1 MDDDRLDAEEKR
13 YILRQVAAY
22 RDLCDQVR
30 SGAKGSLFFGG
41 LMLVLWWQLFSDK
54 EKFEVFGLIYLA
66 LACLEFGAGL
76 LNRFFPSAE
85 GVLADGVV
93 LTLFGGFNLVRHYL
107 RWQAGGPPFTI
118 LTFFSAYWVYSGVQ
132 GIKGYFTLRKL
143 FTHRPSAAHVRWFDE
158 LIHEVRTGNPETDP
172 DALDLPTVPRVKAK
186 LLGDTA
192 LVLAGA
198 EVVVA
203 AREQF
208 ELVPAPARR
217 NDDRPR
223 VLVALNGYEFGE
235 CQLSPENAQNYTKW
249 KAGK

>member
-1 MDDDRLDAEEKR
+1 MDDDQLDAEDKR
-13 YILRQVAAY
+13 NILRQVAAY

-41 LMLVLWWQLFSDK
+41 LMLVLWWQLFPDRDK
-54 EKFEVFGLIYLA
+54 FAVFGLVYLG

-76 LNRFFPSAE
+76 MNRFFPSAE

-93 LTLFGGFNLVRHYL
+93 LILFGGFNLVRHYL
-107 RWQAGGPPFTI
+107 IWEAGGKPHV
-118 LTFFSAYWVYSGVQ
+118 LLSLLSAYWVYTGVQ
-132 GIKGYFTLRKL
+132 GVRGYFTLRKL
-143 FTHRPSAAHVRWFDE
+143 FTHRPSAAHIRWFNE
-158 LIHEVRTGNPETDP
+158 LLEEVRTGNPETDP

-192 LVLAGA
+192 LVLAGT

-203 AREQF
+203 AREHF
-208 ELVPAPARR
+208 DLIPAPPRPS
-217 NDDRPR
+217 DDRPR
-223 VLVALNGYEFGE
+223 ALVAINGYEFGE
-235 CQLSPENAQNYTKW
+235 CVLSRENGQNYTNW